1 MNHLCATL
9 LIWCS
14 PFVMSFEDDRN
25 DFVQEIGMCAVQYN
39 AYYTEP
45 MDRVPVHLVIAV
57 SAHESGWGT
66 SRFVLEG
73 NNYFGMKSYSE
84 EPDEYMIPK
93 GNKNVKLQKYLTVCD
108 SVYHFMDLILTSKK
122 YSGFQEEL
130 ERQWFMDYM
139 ELDKLL
145 DEMFRFSK
153 DKKWKAKV
161 INIIEQIKEDNET

>member
-1 MNHLCATL
+1 MKHICATL
-9 LIWCS
+9 LLLCS
-14 PFVMSFEDDRN
+14 GFNPQQDDR
-25 DFVQEIGMCAVQYN
+25 DVYIEQISKCALEYN

-45 MDRVPVHLVIAV
+45 ENRIPIHLVVAV

-84 EPDEYMIPK
+84 DPDEYMIPK

-108 SVYHFMDLILTSKK
+108 SVYDFMDLVSTSKK
-122 YSGFQEEL
+122 YIEFQQEL
-130 ERQWFMDYM
+130 ERQWFMDYI
-139 ELDKLL
+139 EYDKLL
-145 DEMFRFSK
+145 NEMFRFSK

-161 INIIEQIKEDNET
+161 IDIIEQIKEDNET